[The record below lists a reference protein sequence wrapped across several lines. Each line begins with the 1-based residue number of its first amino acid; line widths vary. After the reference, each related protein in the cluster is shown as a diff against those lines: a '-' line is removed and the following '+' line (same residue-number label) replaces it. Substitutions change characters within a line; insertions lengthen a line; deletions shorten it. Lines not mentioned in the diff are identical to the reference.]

1 MQNRRHGLWLL
12 LLLSLALGAWTGR
25 DFFFRMAW
33 LFAGLLIASVLWCWF
48 TLRQISLIRQ
58 TLARR
63 AQVGGNLGEH
73 LEIRNRSWLPGLWLE
88 LRDFSSLPGHRVSQV
103 VPALGRRKVWEWDVG
118 TKCVARGEFRLGPM
132 TLASGDPFGFHYA
145 IRRLDEISRII
156 IYPATVG
163 LESFELPFGEIT
175 GGNILR
181 RRTHYVTTN
190 ATGVR
195 DYAPGDS
202 FNRIHWR
209 SSARRNSLMVKEF
222 ELDPQLDIWILM
234 DFSAES
240 LVEHPSLQRV
250 NGDGP
255 AITTDTLP
263 RSTEEY
269 GVVAAAS
276 LARHFIEEA
285 DRAVGFVAWG
295 PKREILQPESGERQL
310 NQILQ
315 ILAVGRSVSGHS
327 LDQMLAV
334 EMPHMTRGTSLII
347 VTSSLDVRWVR
358 EVRVLKRRGVRPL
371 CILVDPFSFGGEQPA
386 DDLLANLHLER
397 IPVVTIQMDDDIA
410 SALSRRP
417 AARLSAF

>member
-12 LLLSLALGAWTGR
+12 LLLCLALGAWTGR

-33 LFAGLLIASVLWCWF
+33 LFAGLLIVSVLWCWL
-48 TLRQISLIRQ
+48 TLRHISLVRQ

-63 AQVGGNLGEH
+63 AQVGNNLGEH

-88 LRDFSSLPGHRVSQV
+88 LRDHSSLPGHRVSQV
-103 VPALGRRKVWEWDVG
+103 VPGLGRRRAWQWDVD

-132 TLASGDPFGFHYA
+132 TLASGDPFGFHLA
-145 IRRLDEISRII
+145 TRSLDEISKII

-163 LESFELPFGEIT
+163 LESFELPYGEIT

-222 ELDPQLDIWILM
+222 ELDPLLDIWILV
-234 DFSAES
+234 DFSSDS
-240 LVEHPSLQRV
+240 LVEHESLQRV
-250 NGDGP
+250 NGSGP
-255 AITTDTLP
+255 AISTDGLP

-276 LARHFIEEA
+276 LARHFIEVA
-285 DRAVGFVAWG
+285 DRAVGFVAWA
-295 PKREILQPESGERQL
+295 PKREMLQPENGERQL

-315 ILAVGRSVSGHS
+315 ILAVGRSVSDHS
-327 LDQMLAV
+327 LEQMLAV
-334 EMPHMTRGTSLII
+334 EMQHMTRGTSLVI

-358 EVRVLKRRGVRPL
+358 EIRVLKRRGVRPL
-371 CILVDPFSFGGEQPA
+371 CVLVDPSSFGGDQPA

-397 IPVVTIQMDDDIA
+397 IPSISIRMDDDIA
-410 SALSRRP
+410 LALSRRS
-417 AARLSAF
+417 AARMTSF